1 MNMTH
6 KETLHRIIFGTDT
19 PAGRAFDLVLLVS
32 ILCSVLV
39 FMLDSVP
46 DIQTEAGP
54 LLNSLEWFFTCI
66 FSLEY
71 LLRIYVSA
79 KPKRYVFSFWGVV
92 DLLALLPAYLSLFL
106 ASSQYLGVVR
116 SLRLLRVFRIL
127 KLARYLSESQTMFR
141 ALRGSAYKI
150 MLFMSGVLVLVILL
164 GTIMYVVEGSEHGFD
179 SIPKSIYWA
188 IITITTVGYGDMV
201 PITPLGKTLASFI
214 MLIGYSILAVP
225 TGIVSAEMTK
235 QGWKQEAP
243 KKCKACQTHLPPKA
257 AFCPSCGTAAS

>member
-1 MNMTH
+1 MKH

-19 PAGRAFDLVLLVS
+19 PAGRAFDVVLLVC
-32 ILCSVLV
+32 ILCSILV

-46 DIQTEAGP
+46 AIQAEAGP
-54 LLNSLEWFFTCI
+54 LLNNLEWSFTI
-66 FSLEY
+66 VFSLEY
-71 LLRIYVSA
+71 LLRLYVSP
-79 KPKRYVFSFWGVV
+79 KPLRYVFSFWGVV
-92 DLLALLPAYLSLFL
+92 DLFALLPAYLSLVL
-106 ASSQYLGVVR
+106 ASSHYLGVVR

-127 KLARYLSESQTMFR
+127 KLARYLTESQSMFK
-141 ALRGSAYKI
+141 ALRASAYKI

-164 GTIMYVVEGSEHGFD
+164 GTIMYVVEGPEHGFD

-201 PITPLGKTLASFI
+201 PVTPLGKTLASFI

-235 QGWKQEAP
+235 QNRRQEAP
-243 KKCKACQTHLPPKA
+243 RFCSACKTKLPLNA
-257 AFCPSCGTAAS
+257 SFCPACGKATS

>member
-1 MNMTH
+1 MNH
-6 KETLHRIIFGTDT
+6 KEKLHRIIFGTDT
-19 PAGRAFDLVLLVS
+19 PAGRGFDLVLLVS

-46 DIQTEAGP
+46 AIQTEAGP
-54 LLNSLEWFFTCI
+54 LLNGLEWFFTCI

-71 LLRIYVSA
+71 ILRIYVS
-79 KPKRYVFSFWGVV
+79 PQPRRYIFSFWGVV

-106 ASSQYLGVVR
+106 ASSHYLGVVR

-127 KLARYLSESQTMFR
+127 KLARYISESQSMFK

-150 MLFMSGVLVLVILL
+150 LLFMSGVLVLVILL
-164 GTIMYVVEGSEHGFD
+164 GTIMYVVEGPEHGFD

-201 PITPLGKTLASFI
+201 PMTSLGKTLASFI

-235 QGWKQEAP
+235 QHWNKDAQT
-243 KKCKACQTHLPPKA
+243 KCRACHTTLPPKA
-257 AFCPSCGTAAS
+257 SFCPSCGTATA